1 MYQATKKP
9 NEKLTGLDKQMVQV
23 EEDFDEM
30 MRIRNE
36 EKKKLELKFKDV
48 YQKYAWQLL
57 KPCSQ
62 EDQRHQVVHSRR
74 GKEGERVA
82 EGIPR
87 ALRPA
92 DD

>member
-9 NEKLTGLDKQMVQV
+9 NEKLTGLDKQMIQV

-48 YQKYAWQLL
+48 YQ
-57 KPCSQ
+57 
-62 EDQRHQVVHSRR
+62 
-74 GKEGERVA
+74 
-82 EGIPR
+82 
-87 ALRPA
+87 
-92 DD
+92 